1 MCVSKL
7 EPCVLLG
14 LDWVEPMMQFSL
26 HVTCSCIRTFSFSF
40 LVLSIDGAFLFFSFS
55 PSLSLSLSLSLLDS
69 LGMAPKCKTTLSWNP
84 LHSGASSSDPTP
96 LHVKFHDEN
105 AYQHFSENFSKRG
118 IHSERHVI
126 LLDFSSTTLTI
137 IIHSRGWE
145 SLCKIPV
152 SCPSMIIQ
160 EFYFNLHSLIVLC
173 LSLLLMFEVHV

>member
-26 HVTCSCIRTFSFSF
+26 HVTCSCIVHAYVPFHSHFWYSLLT
-40 LVLSIDGAFLFFSFS
+40 VLFCFS
-55 PSLSLSLSLSLLDS
+55 PSLSLSLSLSDS

-160 EFYFNLHSLIVLC
+160 EFYFNMHSLIVLC